1 MESINTT
8 YLVLLDGIVEPISNY
23 ALSLK
28 TLEERFYS
36 TFADV
41 SNKSFG
47 KTLNIGN
54 DLIMF
59 HLNQPSEFKRSNWII
74 SDEYD
79 LLLGTKSEG
88 AINSYWGLIG
98 IQTGNGINPGNTAD
112 VYIGYGTAGAKLT
125 TTGYGVSVTGSLSVT
140 NSIGIGTTNPQTKL
154 HLQDG
159 DLRVSSGSTFVFGT
173 GFGIGA
179 TSVGYAYAASNPFT
193 AVMIGGTAGRIA
205 NALIDISA
213 KNYPDATNVL
223 NIQTTSETYTGTI
236 GTYKPFTPAGTVIE
250 IGNTRASQRVGIGS
264 TLFGKSGSLISIYAY
279 NNDFVTNAFFGAAA
293 GDTEN
298 GPANFVFG
306 RRTGAFSWEETVRI
320 NTSGNLGIG
329 TTNPTSALTV
339 SGDGSFTGVVTA
351 TGGFISVGNTTPI
364 QISLI
369 GNQLTFTAVGIGSTT
384 LTLS

>member
-1 MESINTT
+1 
-8 YLVLLDGIVEPISNY
+8 
-23 ALSLK
+23 
-28 TLEERFYS
+28 
-36 TFADV
+36 
-41 SNKSFG
+41 
-47 KTLNIGN
+47 
-54 DLIMF
+54 
-59 HLNQPSEFKRSNWII
+59 
-74 SDEYD
+74 
-79 LLLGTKSEG
+79 
-88 AINSYWGLIG
+88 
-98 IQTGNGINPGNTAD
+98 
-112 VYIGYGTAGAKLT
+112 
-125 TTGYGVSVTGSLSVT
+125 
-140 NSIGIGTTNPQTKL
+140 
-154 HLQDG
+154 
-159 DLRVSSGSTFVFGT
+159 
-173 GFGIGA
+173 
-179 TSVGYAYAASNPFT
+179 
-193 AVMIGGTAGRIA
+193 MIGGTAGRIA